1 MIQNNNDYLIKFDV
15 WGIYMRHQIKISDIF
30 NVNNKQILL
39 IGAGDT
45 IFHSHFITGSGLNR
59 IFDFTVKCANQL
71 DKLI

>member
-1 MIQNNNDYLIKFDV
+1 MNNN
-15 WGIYMRHQIKISDIF
+15 
-30 NVNNKQILL
+30 NNNKSLFVNKRKILF

>member
-1 MIQNNNDYLIKFDV
+1 MIQNQNNYLFKFDV
-15 WGIYMRHQIKISDIF
+15 WGVYMRHQIKISDVIHI
-30 NVNNKQILL
+30 NNKKILF

-45 IFHSHFITGSGLNR
+45 IFHSHFITGAGLNR